1 MSPSMEPVILQSI
14 LLAVILSIPLMA
26 WWHRPVLPAPL
37 NPIPPDTPAE
47 PNEPAPP
54 HLPLETLPLHHWWQR
69 KDAWFAI
76 ILTIGLSLIM
86 GPVANGSTPPRSTS
100 LTPLHMQ
107 VQLVFQLGITALV
120 IVFLKDYRG
129 FPVRKL
135 SGWFRTGIIAT
146 TGTALLWII
155 PAMFILALFNIGLI
169 TLLKSS
175 GVALDPQPITH
186 ALKDVSNPSLLALS
200 ALALAVGAPLM
211 EEIVFRGVLYSNAR
225 RWFPKWYA
233 LAASSLVF
241 AVVHANLLS
250 FIPLAALGAV
260 FAEVY
265 DRTRNLAVPVIMH
278 GFFNLSNFLIL
289 VFAPDVPI

>member
-1 MSPSMEPVILQSI
+1 MEPVILQSI
-14 LLAVILSIPLMA
+14 LLAVLLSIPLMA
-26 WWHRPVLPAPL
+26 WWHRPVTPAPL
-37 NPIPPDTPAE
+37 NPLPPDTPAAD
-47 PNEPAPP
+47 PAPP
-54 HLPLETLPLHHWWQR
+54 PVPLDALPLHQWWQR

-76 ILTIGLSLIM
+76 ILTLGLSLIM
-86 GPVANGSTPPRSTS
+86 GPVANGSDPPRPLS

-107 VQLVFQLGITALV
+107 VQLVFQLGIAALV

-129 FPVRKL
+129 FPVRQL

-155 PAMFILALFNIGLI
+155 PTMLILGAFNLGLI
-169 TLLKSS
+169 TLLKAS
-175 GVALDPQPITH
+175 GVSLDAQPITH

-233 LAASSLVF
+233 LAASSIFF

-278 GFFNLSNFLIL
+278 GCFNLSNFLIL
-289 VFAPDVPI
+289 VFAPDVPV

>member
-1 MSPSMEPVILQSI
+1 MEPVILQSI
-14 LLAVILSIPLMA
+14 LLAVLLSIPLMA
-26 WWHRPVLPAPL
+26 WWHRPVPPAPL
-37 NPIPPDTPAE
+37 TLPPDAPATDPAE
-47 PNEPAPP
+47 PLPP
-54 HLPLETLPLHHWWQR
+54 PVPLEALPLHQWWQR

-76 ILTIGLSLIM
+76 ALTIVLSLIM
-86 GPVANGSTPPRSTS
+86 GPVANASTPPRPIR
-100 LTPLHMQ
+100 LTPVMMQ

-120 IVFLKDYRG
+120 IVFLKDYRRL
-129 FPVRKL
+129 PVRQL
-135 SGWFRTGIIAT
+135 SGWLRTGLIAT
-146 TGTALLWII
+146 TGTALLWIV
-155 PAMFILALFNIGLI
+155 PAMLILGTFNLGLI
-169 TLLKSS
+169 KLLKLC
-175 GVALDPQPITH
+175 GVSLDAQPITH

-233 LAASSLVF
+233 LAASSLFF

-250 FIPLAALGAV
+250 FIPLAALGAI

-278 GFFNLSNFLIL
+278 GFFNLSNFLML

>member
-1 MSPSMEPVILQSI
+1 MEPVILKSI
-14 LLAVILSIPLMA
+14 LLAVLLSIPLMA
-26 WWHRPVLPAPL
+26 WWHRPVPPAPL
-37 NPIPPDTPAE
+37 NPLPPSAPATD
-47 PNEPAPP
+47 PTEPAPP
-54 HLPLETLPLHHWWQR
+54 PVPLESLPLHQWWQR

-86 GPVANGSTPPRSTS
+86 GPVANGSDPPRPIR
-100 LTPLHMQ
+100 LTPIVMQ

-120 IVFLKDYRG
+120 IVFFKDYRRL
-129 FPVRKL
+129 PVRQL
-135 SGWFRTGIIAT
+135 SGWLRTGLIAT

-155 PAMFILALFNIGLI
+155 PAMFILGAFNLGLV

-175 GVALDPQPITH
+175 GVSLDAQPITH
-186 ALKDVSNPSLLALS
+186 AIKGVSNLSLLALS

-233 LAASSLVF
+233 LAASSIFF

-250 FIPLAALGAV
+250 FLPLAALGAL

-278 GFFNLSNFLIL
+278 GFFNLSNFLFL
-289 VFAPDVPI
+289 VFAPDVPL

>member
-1 MSPSMEPVILQSI
+1 MEPVILQSI
-14 LLAVILSIPLMA
+14 LLAILLSIPLMA
-26 WWHRPVLPAPL
+26 WWHRPAPSAPL
-37 NPIPPDTPAE
+37 IPLPPTDLTDPA
-47 PNEPAPP
+47 EPAPP
-54 HLPLETLPLHHWWQR
+54 SVPLEALPLHQWWQR

-86 GPVANGSTPPRSTS
+86 GPVANGSDPPRAVS

-107 VQLVFQLGITALV
+107 VQLVFQLGIAALV
-120 IVFLKDYRG
+120 ILYLKDYRR
-129 FPVRKL
+129 FPVRQL

-155 PAMFILALFNIGLI
+155 PTMFILGAFNLGLV
-169 TLLKSS
+169 TLLKSR
-175 GVALDPQPITH
+175 GVTLDPQPITH
-186 ALKDVSNPSLLALS
+186 ALRDVSNPSLLALA

-233 LAASSLVF
+233 LTASSLFF
-241 AVVHANLLS
+241 AVVHGNLLS
-250 FIPLAALGAV
+250 FLPLAALGAL
-260 FAEVY
+260 FAEAY

-289 VFAPDVPI
+289 TFAPDVPI

>member
-1 MSPSMEPVILQSI
+1 M
-14 LLAVILSIPLMA
+14 
-26 WWHRPVLPAPL
+26 
-37 NPIPPDTPAE
+37 
-47 PNEPAPP
+47 
-54 HLPLETLPLHHWWQR
+54 
-69 KDAWFAI
+69 
-76 ILTIGLSLIM
+76 
-86 GPVANGSTPPRSTS
+86 S
-100 LTPLHMQ
+100 LTPVMMQ

-129 FPVRKL
+129 FPVRQL

-155 PAMFILALFNIGLI
+155 PTMLILGAFNLGLI

-175 GVALDPQPITH
+175 GVSLDAQPITH
-186 ALKDVSNPSLLALS
+186 ALRDVSNPSLLALS

-233 LAASSLVF
+233 LAASSLFF
-241 AVVHANLLS
+241 AVVHGNLLS

-278 GFFNLSNFLIL
+278 GFFNLSSFLIL

>member
-1 MSPSMEPVILQSI
+1 MEPVILQSI
-14 LLAVILSIPLMA
+14 LLAILLSIPLMA
-26 WWHRPVLPAPL
+26 WLHRPAPPVPL
-37 NPIPPDTPAE
+37 IPRPPDDPA
-47 PNEPAPP
+47 EPAPP
-54 HLPLETLPLHHWWQR
+54 PVPLEALPLHQWWQR

-86 GPVANGSTPPRSTS
+86 GPVANGSKPPGPMS

-107 VQLVFQLGITALV
+107 IQLVFQMGIAALV
-120 IVFLKDYRG
+120 ILFLKDYRR
-129 FPVRKL
+129 FPVRQL

-155 PAMFILALFNIGLI
+155 PTMFILGAFNLGLV
-169 TLLKSS
+169 TLLKSR
-175 GVALDPQPITH
+175 GVSLDPQPITH
-186 ALKDVSNPSLLALS
+186 ALRDVSNPSLLALA

-233 LAASSLVF
+233 LTASSLFF
-241 AVVHANLLS
+241 AVVHGNLLS
-250 FIPLAALGAV
+250 FIPLAALGAI

-278 GFFNLSNFLIL
+278 GFFNFSNFLIL